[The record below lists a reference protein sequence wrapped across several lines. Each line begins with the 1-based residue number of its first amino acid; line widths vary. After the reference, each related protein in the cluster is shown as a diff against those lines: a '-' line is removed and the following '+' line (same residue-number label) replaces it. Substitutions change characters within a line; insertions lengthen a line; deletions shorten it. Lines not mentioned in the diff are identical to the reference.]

1 MQLDYDTLEQ
11 LRSHHAA
18 WRLLRSDHV
27 ALVVSFLNR
36 VFIETNQ
43 REIAETDLIE
53 KLEDQLFALREGAE
67 PDRFSRQA
75 KAYLEDWASAEKGW
89 LRKYYVK
96 GLDEAVYDLTPA
108 TEKAVTWLKSLVQR
122 EFVGTASRL
131 KSLFDLLQQLVE
143 ASETDVEQKLAQLA
157 KRKAEIDQQMLQLQA
172 GIAPPVEGVWL
183 REQFLQFSEMARALL
198 ADFREVEA
206 NFRQL
211 DRQVRVQ
218 MTTWSGSKGAL
229 LDEILG
235 DRDAITDSDQGRSFR
250 AFWDFLMSSERQEQL
265 QQNLQ
270 HIFALPEI
278 QQLNPDPKLKT
289 IHHDWL
295 AAGEHTQRVVSTLSR
310 QLRRFLDDQAW
321 LENRRIMALL
331 KQLETRALQLQSNL
345 PKDVDFMTL
354 PDTKP
359 TLNLPMA
366 RPLYVPKPKHQLS
379 QAAQKV
385 QEAEVVHL
393 DLSDLLQTPVVD
405 KKQLWQRVAQ
415 QLRHQS
421 QVTLAQVCEQHPI
434 EQGLA
439 EVVTYLQMAAENDKA
454 VIDDDKQELLYW
466 QMDNKQYQV
475 KVPQVIF
482 LKSVQS

>member
-1 MQLDYDTLEQ
+1 MRLDYETLEQ
-11 LRSHHAA
+11 LRANHAA

-36 VFIETNQ
+36 VFIEPNQ
-43 REIAETDLIE
+43 REIAETDLVE
-53 KLEDQLFALREGAE
+53 QLEDQLFELREMVEEA
-67 PDRFSRQA
+67 RFTREA
-75 KAYLEDWASAEKGW
+75 KAYLEEWASAEKGW

-108 TEKAVTWLKSLVQR
+108 TEKAVSWLKGLVQR

-131 KSLFDLLQQLVE
+131 KSLFDLLQQLVDAGE
-143 ASETDVEQKLAQLA
+143 EDIEQKLAQLA
-157 KRKAEIDQQMLQLQA
+157 KRKAEIEQQMEQLQA
-172 GIAPPVEGVWL
+172 GVVPPVEGAWL
-183 REQFLQFSEMARALL
+183 REQFLQFSQMAQELL

-218 MTTWSGSKGAL
+218 MTTWEGAKGAL
-229 LDEILG
+229 LDEVLG

-250 AFWDFLMSSERQEQL
+250 AFWDFLMSSERQGLL

-270 HIFALPEI
+270 RAFALPEI

-295 AAGEHTQRVVSTLSR
+295 SAGEHTQRVVSALSR

-321 LENRRIMALL
+321 LENRRIMAVL
-331 KQLETRALQLQSNL
+331 KQVETRALQLQSSL
-345 PKDVDFMTL
+345 PKAADFMTL

-359 TLNLPMA
+359 ELNLPME
-366 RPLYVPKPKHQLS
+366 RPLYTPKPKHQLS
-379 QAAQKV
+379 QTAQAV
-385 QEAEVVHL
+385 RDAEVEVL
-393 DLSDLLQTPVVD
+393 DLSALLQAPVVD
-405 KKQLWQRVAQ
+405 KKQLWQRVEQ

-434 EQGLA
+434 EQGVA
-439 EVVTYLQMAAENDKA
+439 EVVTYLQMAAESEKA
-454 VIDDDKQELLYW
+454 VMDDEKQEVLYW
-466 QMDNKQYQV
+466 QNADKRYQV

-482 LKSVQS
+482 LR